1 MAIIRFR
8 HTLYTPEDDVRSVY
22 DALPLT
28 AKRSLDC
35 EMFGLT
41 DLRFVANVVTAA
53 NNGVKARV
61 FNDRR
66 QASGP
71 ADKHALQILVDAGA
85 INGNIE
91 VRVGSSVHGN
101 LDHLKNTI
109 IDGADGAMADTSALA
124 TGSYNL
130 SSGSQLQ
137 DNIFIYTN
145 DPGEV
150 QQALDKFERDW
161 RDNEQRPEWQ
171 ITPTHPPVTPPSP
184 TDSPDAEATVLQ
196 AAVPQVAEGASA

>member
-1 MAIIRFR
+1 MAVIRYR
-8 HTLYTPEDDVRSVY
+8 HTLYTPGDDVKSVI

-28 AKRSLDC
+28 AKHSLDC

-41 DLRFVANVVTAA
+41 DLAFVANVVTAA
-53 NNGVKARV
+53 NNGVVVRV

-66 QASGP
+66 QAGGP

-85 INGNIE
+85 VNGRIR
-91 VRVGSSVHGN
+91 VKVGSSEHGN

-109 IDGADGAMADTSALA
+109 IDGADGALADTSALA

-130 SSGSQLQ
+130 SNSSQRQ

-150 QQALDKFERDW
+150 QQALDKFDW
-161 RDNEQRPEWQ
+161 DWEHNEQAEAWQ
-171 ITPTHPPVTPPSP
+171 VQPTHPPIAPFTPASTPESQAAVT
-184 TDSPDAEATVLQ
+184 Q
-196 AAVPQVAEGASA
+196 AAVPHIAEGAPA